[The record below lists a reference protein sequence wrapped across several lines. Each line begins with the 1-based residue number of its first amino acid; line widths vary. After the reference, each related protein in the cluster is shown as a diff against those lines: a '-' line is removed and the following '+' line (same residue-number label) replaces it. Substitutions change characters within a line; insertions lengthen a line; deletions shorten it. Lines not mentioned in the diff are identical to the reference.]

1 MVCRPA
7 RDLHLRIWRREKMGT
22 RLLLVVAIAAFAVA
36 SAPGQAHHSFA
47 VHYDSSKPIT
57 KEGVVTEFRFT
68 NPHGILMLDVTDA
81 RGAKERWTVE
91 TTSPTYMRRFG
102 WNRAMIKAGDR
113 VIVEGWAARDGSRL
127 MRISAVKRPDGTQI
141 GGRQQAGDQ

>member
-1 MVCRPA
+1 M
-7 RDLHLRIWRREKMGT
+7 MGT
-22 RLLLVVAIAAFAVA
+22 RLLLVAAAA
-36 SAPGQAHHSFA
+36 ALTLGSGPGHAHHSFA
-47 VHYDSSKPIT
+47 VHYDSSKPMIT

-81 RGAKERWTVE
+81 RGVKERWTVE
-91 TTSPTYMRRFG
+91 TTSPTYMQRSG
-102 WNRAMIKAGDR
+102 WTRDMVKPGDR

-127 MRISAVKRPDGTQI
+127 MRINAIKRPDGTRI

>member
-1 MVCRPA
+1 
-7 RDLHLRIWRREKMGT
+7 MGT
-22 RLLLVVAIAAFAVA
+22 RLLVVAAVTALALA
-36 SAPGQAHHSFA
+36 SGAGHAHHSFA

-57 KEGVVTEFRFT
+57 KEGVVTDFRFT

-81 RGAKERWTVE
+81 RGVKERWTVE
-91 TTSPTYMRRFG
+91 TTSPTYMQRSG
-102 WNRAMIKAGDR
+102 WTRDMIKPGDR

-127 MRISAVKRPDGTQI
+127 MRISAVKRPDGTRI

>member
-7 RDLHLRIWRREKMGT
+7 QDLHLRTWRRAKMGT
-22 RLLLVVAIAAFAVA
+22 RLLLVVAMAAFAVA

-68 NPHGILMLDVTDA
+68 NPHGILMLDVTNA
-81 RGAKERWTVE
+81 GGVKERWTVE

-102 WNRAMIKAGDR
+102 WNRDMIKAGDR